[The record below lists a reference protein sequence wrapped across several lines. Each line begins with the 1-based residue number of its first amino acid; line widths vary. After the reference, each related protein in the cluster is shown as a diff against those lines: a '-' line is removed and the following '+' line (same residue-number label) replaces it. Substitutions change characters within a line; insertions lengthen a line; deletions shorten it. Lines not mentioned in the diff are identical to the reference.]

1 MFIGIVQVFFG
12 MVLLAT
18 GVFSNSEEDDNF
30 VAIRTCIATSK
41 NQTLC
46 DEFVACGV
54 HLPKRVADDD
64 QNCIRKIHPAGYGRC
79 NDHEELYGNKADR
92 DAIHDCA
99 YNALSSELTD
109 EESTAVALFMV
120 CINDLGKKCFGES
133 S

>member
-54 HLPKRVADDD
+54 YLPKRVWDCNVYPLSLKFDYEINNHFTVFKD
-64 QNCIRKIHPAGYGRC
+64 VNCNRNIKIPF
-79 NDHEELYGNKADR
+79 E
-92 DAIHDCA
+92 AI
-99 YNALSSELTD
+99 TQ
-109 EESTAVALFMV
+109 T
-120 CINDLGKKCFGES
+120 I
-133 S
+133 